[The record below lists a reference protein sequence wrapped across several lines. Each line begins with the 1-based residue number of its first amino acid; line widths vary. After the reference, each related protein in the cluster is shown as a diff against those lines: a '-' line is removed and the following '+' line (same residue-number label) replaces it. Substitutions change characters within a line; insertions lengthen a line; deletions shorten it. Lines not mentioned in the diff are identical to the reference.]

1 MVGSVQTS
9 RTREKHPR
17 YTTYPALPSLLR
29 LGTEAHAADRLESV
43 HWLRARDYWGTWT
56 NEIRAKAL
64 RRFLQISTCLMKGGD
79 DGSCPENDDS
89 KSDKVWETFQR
100 SFSQV
105 QSILDQNRVLIK
117 EINQNHES
125 KIPENLTRNVA
136 LIRELN
142 RNIAKVVEL
151 YANLSSE
158 FVQSMSQDAMEEEAV
173 NNGMRTD
180 TDGSNSLPFAGQKKP
195 RHG

>member
-1 MVGSVQTS
+1 
-9 RTREKHPR
+9 
-17 YTTYPALPSLLR
+17 
-29 LGTEAHAADRLESV
+29 
-43 HWLRARDYWGTWT
+43 
-56 NEIRAKAL
+56 
-64 RRFLQISTCLMKGGD
+64 MKGGD
-79 DGSCPENDDS
+79 DSSCPENGNATDV
-89 KSDKVWETFQR
+89 KVWETFQK

-105 QSILDQNRVLIK
+105 QSILDQNRILIR

-142 RNIAKVVEL
+142 ANITRVVEL

-158 FVQSMSQDAMEEEAV
+158 FVQSMVENSTEAEAA
-173 NNGMRTD
+173 NHTTNTD
-180 TDGSNSLPFAGQKKP
+180 TDGSNSPPFIGQKKP